1 MAEYFANL
9 DMMTAWTVLITGFVV
24 VFAVLILLIVIIK
37 VYSSIVHSCEVKAKE
52 RKERKSKKDDDDTP
66 KGTGVGGGS
75 ATSPATNGVSP
86 EVLACIAAAV
96 EFMYGTGSV
105 RIKNIRKAPARSAWS
120 NAGVVANTSKF

>member
-75 ATSPATNGVSP
+75 AAPATNGVSP